1 MSSPASFRPL
11 VIVGTLSLVVGFVFG
26 RATAP
31 RGPALD
37 APQALSASPRKS
49 PPAEPLVV
57 MGAGE
62 EASRIFEL
70 EATTYAFKMSH
81 AGTKAFVVQLV
92 DESGRNIGDLANEAG
107 AYNGSKEVRIEHKG
121 RYLLNVQA
129 NGLWTVTISPAGS

>member
-1 MSSPASFRPL
+1 MSSSSPASPRPL

-31 RGPALD
+31 RGPE
-37 APQALSASPRKS
+37 APSPMTTGPRKALQ
-49 PPAEPLVV
+49 AEPLVV

-81 AGTKAFVVQLV
+81 AGTKEFIVQLV
-92 DESGRNIGDLANEAG
+92 DESGRNIGDLAHEVG
-107 AYNGSKEVRIEHKG
+107 AYNGSKEVRVEHRG